1 MPHTVAGARVHCGIR
16 FSSDSSP
23 NKSSADAMNCAS
35 TDSVVVFTAWPP
47 LFATPAPSA
56 FFLSAAS
63 PVLFAPGAAA
73 DAAGAGLP
81 WRDGSAETVRSLP
94 CVSTIA
100 AGNAL
105 NFASSAAGRLFFASW
120 KSASTAGVRAVV
132 KLHSYYTQ

>member
-1 MPHTVAGARVHCGIR
+1 
-16 FSSDSSP
+16 
-23 NKSSADAMNCAS
+23 MNCAS

-63 PVLFAPGAAA
+63 PVLFAAGAAA
-73 DAAGAGLP
+73 DVAGAGLP

-100 AGNAL
+100 AGNA
-105 NFASSAAGRLFFASW
+105 
-120 KSASTAGVRAVV
+120 V
-132 KLHSYYTQ
+132 KLCLERGGEAFLRELEERVDRRGAGGGQAPFVLGTTTAAQRGVAEAASRGGTYDEV